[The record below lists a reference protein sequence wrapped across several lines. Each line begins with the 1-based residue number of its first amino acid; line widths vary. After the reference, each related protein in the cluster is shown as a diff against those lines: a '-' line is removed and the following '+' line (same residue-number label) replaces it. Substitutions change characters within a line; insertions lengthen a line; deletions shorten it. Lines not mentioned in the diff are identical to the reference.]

1 MKDLKCKGCSYK
13 LNEKDNQLNCSK
25 YIDDD
30 NQLCDLTNLDNL
42 KNCKEKLCDDE
53 CMYPFPKGFYKSDND
68 NILNE
73 YYDSNKNSIHDQF
86 NYQKINYTDYYDYV
100 TDNGNLEYKGSYSND
115 NPPLDIYDKFK
126 CGTLPTSVNNTM
138 IPFPKPP
145 NKKQLDSS
153 IKYMEKIHKK
163 GIDWNTI
170 TLTPKF
176 IKNFQ
181 IKYDPTQILIPNT
194 EKGELRLN
202 YYYTRNNSIVIN
214 GNEIFFSN
222 NGLEMEWWNTIDE
235 ENDIKSLVHEKYRDL
250 IDINDIHSQT
260 GQIIGKE
267 IGLLRPVKEEVLDY
281 IKVKGYDMVH
291 YNVSFVELF
300 DFMNDDISQ
309 ECIQHLTIK
318 DEENDFILDKLNEL
332 YESKQ
337 FSKLGNKEN
346 NFILDYIDKNLNEI
360 LSIPND
366 QFLNC
371 IQSDKY
377 CKNGLFD
384 FLKIIEFFKNIGNTI
399 DFTDN
404 DSLRNYNKMIHKFQ
418 KYIPLFVKK
427 MIEISVNYE
436 EKYCQKQ
443 KSINT
448 ILMEKFLLSYQL
460 LNQNNQKNITDPTMN
475 TMDLSDIY
483 KIPDININYFDDL
496 NQNIVTKIILLLIL
510 AYLFAQILSLFKI
523 NYNINTT
530 TKD

>member
-1 MKDLKCKGCSYK
+1 
-13 LNEKDNQLNCSK
+13 
-25 YIDDD
+25 
-30 NQLCDLTNLDNL
+30 
-42 KNCKEKLCDDE
+42 
-53 CMYPFPKGFYKSDND
+53 
-68 NILNE
+68 
-73 YYDSNKNSIHDQF
+73 
-86 NYQKINYTDYYDYV
+86 
-100 TDNGNLEYKGSYSND
+100 
-115 NPPLDIYDKFK
+115 
-126 CGTLPTSVNNTM
+126 
-138 IPFPKPP
+138 
-145 NKKQLDSS
+145 
-153 IKYMEKIHKK
+153 
-163 GIDWNTI
+163 
-170 TLTPKF
+170 
-176 IKNFQ
+176 
-181 IKYDPTQILIPNT
+181 
-194 EKGELRLN
+194 
-202 YYYTRNNSIVIN
+202 
-214 GNEIFFSN
+214 
-222 NGLEMEWWNTIDE
+222 
-235 ENDIKSLVHEKYRDL
+235 
-250 IDINDIHSQT
+250 DIHSQT

-460 LNQNNQKNITDPTMN
+460 LNQNNQKNITDPTM
-475 TMDLSDIY
+475 
-483 KIPDININYFDDL
+483 
-496 NQNIVTKIILLLIL
+496 
-510 AYLFAQILSLFKI
+510 
-523 NYNINTT
+523 
-530 TKD
+530 